1 MRYPRKAGGGSP
13 ILPVT
18 VQSDWDYT
26 YAPARFLSALEFEQH
41 GLYPVLVNT
50 DCQLQDLR
58 SPERQISAREFL
70 DWLTEG
76 EDPP

>member
-1 MRYPRKAGGGSP
+1 MRPPRKAGGGSP

-18 VQSDWDYT
+18 AESDWDYT
-26 YAPARFLSALEFEQH
+26 YTPARFLSASEFVQH
-41 GLYPVLVNT
+41 GLYPVVVNT
-50 DCQLQDLR
+50 DCQLQSLR
-58 SPERQISAREFL
+58 SPERQTSAREFL

>member
-1 MRYPRKAGGGSP
+1 MP
-13 ILPVT
+13 
-18 VQSDWDYT
+18 
-26 YAPARFLSALEFEQH
+26 PARFLSALEFEQH

-50 DCQLQDLR
+50 DCQLQGLR